1 MATSLDVFAYPA
13 VSRPRSAFQHLVWK
27 DFRML
32 QPLLLAGGIGT
43 AALFLLA
50 VLRAAID
57 PASDPSLTTLSVL
70 WVLLPNLVALGIPP
84 ISLGTENEERT
95 LDWLRTLPVTW
106 WQVLLSKLL
115 VGFAAWV
122 LAVLVASACFVLSW
136 VVLRGGWDWSAIGR
150 ISGSE
155 SIFELMVYGVGLL
168 ICGWIAALIVRNP
181 VGSVMLVIPLI
192 VGLTLLW
199 NYSIAG
205 LVSTHFHYGVTF
217 LEATAG
223 QRVSMFCLAVVYLA
237 ALGAVVA
244 GLARHRLAGASD
256 HRWQA
261 PAVAST
267 SAWQPSV
274 VQVAWHA
281 KPRPFRAL
289 LWQQVRQ
296 TRWVIGAV
304 FSLALFAVVAALV
317 DGKPDYQGALIVLG
331 WPEAHLM
338 LGVAT
343 FHGDRRG
350 IRQGFF
356 ADRGWSPNLIWVTRL
371 IPTASASLFLILVF
385 PFVSGLDLYLG
396 MHYGTGTLWQ
406 AFGFSVVV
414 QTLLFLIGVLTG
426 QWGRRP
432 SLAFFGAPVVT
443 LLWMLPAFGLLAF
456 YGGYT
461 SLLWL
466 TAGVLLFATRRLT
479 PFVMEGVSSAAVWG
493 RGLAYCLLALG
504 VMCLCLFLHRWW
516 TTPSEMPQWRKEMLA
531 IVQEPVTPEDIEST
545 VGVMLGTR
553 NIDLNAD
560 VYSLVWF
567 DEGNEDMKKVLLISE
582 FPNIGSAEAAGMRFT
597 VRLNPSINW
606 SGSARGE
613 AIYGYQPE
621 RFRDRTLALEKELGP
636 MKMMGESVSQS
647 ELYSLC
653 VSTPISMKSGTRTFR
668 SDRSYFYAGQYHPFD
683 WRPLRRKALEVAAKW
698 STLSR
703 EQAPK
708 FGALGELLENAESN
722 EWIVI
727 AGLRQIAYEQN
738 LFSNEALPQSEEDQ
752 LDRDVFVR
760 VVDQLVNK
768 DLRRESRQRCLISE
782 WQRFQTGE
790 WSGLFDNE
798 LGNEKSFLEARLSD
812 PLYRLGIEQ
821 TRFERNLDVAVR
833 NTLDQLEDG
842 LPKWDDPELAEQ
854 RLLWGELLRDRRNS
868 VGHQEVASP
877 PRTPVFYR
885 EQDLMIDELR
895 EMADRLRGSQRSNV
909 GQVSPGTRAD
919 ALSQSE
925 VSHNLV
931 LEFER
936 VPSNHPAR

>member
-1 MATSLDVFAYPA
+1 MMATSLEAFAYPA

-32 QPLLLAGGIGT
+32 QPLLLAGVIGT

-57 PASDPSLTTLSVL
+57 PVSDPSLTTLSVL

-115 VGFAAWV
+115 VGFAAWA
-122 LAVLVASACFVLSW
+122 LAVLIATACVVLSW
-136 VVLRGGWDWSAIGR
+136 VVLRGEWDWGDIGR

-205 LVSTHFHYGVTF
+205 LVSTHFHHGVTF

-223 QRVSMFCLAVVYLA
+223 QRVAMLCFAVVCLV
-237 ALGAVVA
+237 ALGSAIA

-296 TRWVIGAV
+296 TRLVIGVAC
-304 FSLALFAVVAALV
+304 SLSMFAVVWGLV
-317 DGKPDYQGALIVLG
+317 GGDSGIQRALIVLG
-331 WPEAHLM
+331 WPAAQLM

-350 IRQGFF
+350 MRQGFF
-356 ADRGWSPNLIWVTRL
+356 ADRGWSPSLIWLTRL
-371 IPTASASLFLILVF
+371 IPTALASLFLMMVF
-385 PFVSGLDLYLG
+385 PFASGLDLYFG
-396 MHYGTGTLWQ
+396 MQYGAATSLQ

-414 QTLLFLIGVLTG
+414 QTVQFLIGVLTG

-432 SLAFFGAPVVT
+432 SLAFFGAPVVA

-466 TAGVLLFATRRLT
+466 AAGVLLFATRRLT

-504 VMCLCLFLHRWW
+504 VMCLCLFTHRWW

-531 IVQEPVTPEDIEST
+531 IVQEPIEPEVIEST
-545 VGVMLGTR
+545 IGVLPATR
-553 NIDLNAD
+553 D
-560 VYSLVWF
+560 VVLHCDAYPIGRY
-567 DEGNEDMKKVLLISE
+567 DPDMKQAMLVTE
-582 FPNIGSAEAAGMRFT
+582 FPGARSETVARIRYT
-597 VRLNPSINW
+597 VRLFPIRYSTNQVIEVLYLGP
-606 SGSARGE
+606 GE
-613 AIYGYQPE
+613 
-621 RFRDRTLALEKELGP
+621 RLRRLELGLDQELGP
-636 MKMMGESVSQS
+636 VKMLGESISQS
-647 ELYSLC
+647 ELYDLC
-653 VSTPISMKSGTRTFR
+653 VKTPISLKSYT
-668 SDRSYFYAGQYHPFD
+668 AGGIRNEPYRRVAQYQD
-683 WRPLRRKALEVAAKW
+683 ITWRPLRRKALEVAAKW
-698 STLSR
+698 SRISR
-703 EQAPK
+703 EQSLV
-708 FGALGELLENAESN
+708 FGELGELLHNAESN

-738 LFSNEALPQSEEDQ
+738 LFSGQALPQSEEDR
-752 LDRDVFVR
+752 LDREVFVQ
-760 VVDQLVNK
+760 VVDQLASK
-768 DLRRESRQRCLISE
+768 DLRRESRQRCLIAE
-782 WQRFQTGE
+782 WQRFQTRD
-790 WSGLFDNE
+790 WSGQFDE
-798 LGNEKSFLEARLSD
+798 EWGNEKSFLEARLSD

-821 TRFERNLDVAVR
+821 TRFERKLDVAVR

-868 VGHQEVASP
+868 VGHQEVTSP

-885 EQDLMIDELR
+885 EQDLLIDELR
-895 EMADRLRGSQRSNV
+895 QMADRLRA
-909 GQVSPGTRAD
+909 P
-919 ALSQSE
+919 
-925 VSHNLV
+925 
-931 LEFER
+931 
-936 VPSNHPAR
+936 

>member
-1 MATSLDVFAYPA
+1 MATSLDAFAYPA

-32 QPLLLAGGIGT
+32 QPLLLAGVIGT
-43 AALFLLA
+43 AALFFLA

-106 WQVLLSKLL
+106 SQVLLSKLL

-122 LAVLVASACFVLSW
+122 LAVLTASACFVLSW
-136 VVLRGGWDWSAIGR
+136 LVLRRGWDWSAIGR

-155 SIFELMVYGVGLL
+155 SIVELMIYGVGLL

-199 NYSIAG
+199 NYTVAG
-205 LVSTHFHYGVTF
+205 LAGTHVYNGVTF
-217 LEATAG
+217 VEATSE
-223 QRVSMFCLAVVYLA
+223 QRVVMFGSAVAYLT
-237 ALGAVVA
+237 ALGAVMS
-244 GLARHRLAGASD
+244 GLAQHRLAGASD
-256 HRWQA
+256 HRWQVPAAA
-261 PAVAST
+261 PA
-267 SAWQPSV
+267 SAWQPTV

-281 KPRPFRAL
+281 KPRRFRAL

-296 TRWVIGAV
+296 TRFIIGA
-304 FSLALFAVVAALV
+304 AILFALVTVIVTWV
-317 DGKPDYQGALIVLG
+317 DGFLEVQGPLVALG
-331 WPEAHLM
+331 WPAAHLM

-356 ADRGWSPNLIWVTRL
+356 ADRGWSPNLIWLTRL
-371 IPTASASLFLILVF
+371 IPTALASSFLMVLF
-385 PFVSGLDLYLG
+385 PFSAGLDLNIG
-396 MHYGTGTLWQ
+396 RPFGIVNLWQ
-406 AFGFSVVV
+406 AFAFSVVV

-432 SLAFFGAPVVT
+432 SLAFFGAPVVA

-456 YGGYT
+456 YGGYIG
-461 SLLWL
+461 LLWL
-466 TAGVLLFATRRLT
+466 AAGVLLFATRRLT

-531 IVQEPVTPEDIEST
+531 IVQTPVTPEDFESA
-545 VGVMLGTR
+545 VDVLPGTR

-560 VYSLVWF
+560 VYSLDRF
-567 DEGNEDMKKVLLISE
+567 DEGMKKIMLQTE
-582 FPNIGSAEAAGMRFT
+582 FPNVGTADAGKMQFTIRLDPSFHQSGLAAVEAVHLNRAEQMPDLTF
-597 VRLNPSINW
+597 RL
-606 SGSARGE
+606 
-613 AIYGYQPE
+613 
-621 RFRDRTLALEKELGP
+621 DTEL
-636 MKMMGESVSQS
+636 KSDTMMGEFVSQTV
-647 ELYSLC
+647 LYELC
-653 VSTPISMKSGTRTFR
+653 VRDPILGL
-668 SDRSYFYAGQYHPFD
+668 GQAIWNGPYRYVAPQNFE
-683 WRPLRRKALEVAAKW
+683 WQPLRRKALEVSAKW
-698 STLSR
+698 SRLSR
-703 EQAPK
+703 EQAL
-708 FGALGELLENAESN
+708 ALGELGELLNNAESN

-727 AGLRQIAYEQN
+727 AGLRQIAYDQN
-738 LFSNEALPQSEEDQ
+738 LFTGQALPQGEEHQ
-752 LDRDVFVR
+752 LDRETFIR
-760 VVDQLVNK
+760 VVDQLASE

-782 WQRFQTGE
+782 WQRFQKGE
-790 WSGLFDNE
+790 WSGRFDDE
-798 LGNEKSFLEARLSD
+798 LGNEKSFLEAPLSD

-821 TRFERNLDVAVR
+821 KRFERKLDVAVR
-833 NTLDQLEDG
+833 STLNQLESG
-842 LPKWDDPELAEQ
+842 LPEWDDPELAEQ
-854 RLLWGELLRDRRNS
+854 RLRWGELLKDRRNGENS
-868 VGHQEVASP
+868 LGHQEVASP
-877 PRTPVFYR
+877 PRAPVFYR
-885 EQDLMIDELR
+885 EQELLIDELR
-895 EMADRLRGSQRSNV
+895 QMADRLREPQRSNV

-919 ALSQSE
+919 ALAQSE
-925 VSHNLV
+925 ASHNLV
-931 LEFER
+931 LEFKR

>member
-1 MATSLDVFAYPA
+1 
-13 VSRPRSAFQHLVWK
+13 
-27 DFRML
+27 ML
-32 QPLLLAGGIGT
+32 QPLLLAGVIGT
-43 AALFLLA
+43 AALFFLA

-106 WQVLLSKLL
+106 SQVLLSKLL

-122 LAVLVASACFVLSW
+122 LAVLTASACFVLSW
-136 VVLRGGWDWSAIGR
+136 LVLRGGWDWSAIGR

-155 SIFELMVYGVGLL
+155 SIVELMIYGVGLL

-199 NYSIAG
+199 NYTVAG
-205 LVSTHFHYGVTF
+205 LAGTHVYNGVTF
-217 LEATAG
+217 VEATSE
-223 QRVSMFCLAVVYLA
+223 QRVVMFGSAVAYLT
-237 ALGAVVA
+237 ALGAVMS
-244 GLARHRLAGASD
+244 GLAQHRLAGASD
-256 HRWQA
+256 HRWQVPAAA
-261 PAVAST
+261 PA
-267 SAWQPSV
+267 SAWQPTV

-281 KPRPFRAL
+281 KPRRFRAL

-296 TRWVIGAV
+296 TRFIIGA
-304 FSLALFAVVAALV
+304 AILFASVTVIVTWV
-317 DGKPDYQGALIVLG
+317 DGFLEVQGPLVALG
-331 WPEAHLM
+331 WPAAHLM

-350 IRQGFF
+350 MRQGFF
-356 ADRGWSPNLIWVTRL
+356 ADRGWSPNLIWLTRL
-371 IPTASASLFLILVF
+371 IPTALASSFLMVLF
-385 PFVSGLDLYLG
+385 PFSAGLDWYIG
-396 MHYGTGTLWQ
+396 RPFGTVNLWQ
-406 AFGFSVVV
+406 AFAFSVVV

-432 SLAFFGAPVVT
+432 SLAFFGAPVVA

-456 YGGYT
+456 FGGYT

-466 TAGVLLFATRRLT
+466 AAGVLLFATRRLT

-504 VMCLCLFLHRWW
+504 AMCMCLFMHRWW
-516 TTPSEMPQWRKEMLA
+516 TTPPEMPAWRKEMLA
-531 IVQEPVTPEDIEST
+531 VVQDPVTSKVLEST
-545 VGVMLGTR
+545 VGVMPGTR

-560 VYSLVWF
+560 VYSLDWF

-606 SGSARGE
+606 SGSARVE
-613 AIYGYQPE
+613 AIYGNQPE
-621 RFRDRTLALEKELGP
+621 RFRDRALALEKELGP
-636 MKMMGESVSQS
+636 VKMMGESVSQS

-668 SDRSYFYAGQYHPFD
+668 SDGSYFNAGQYHPFD

-708 FGALGELLENAESN
+708 FGALGELLENAEAN

-727 AGLRQIAYEQN
+727 AGLRQIAYDQN
-738 LFSNEALPQSEEDQ
+738 LFSGMAPPQSEEDQ
-752 LDRDVFVR
+752 LDREAFVR
-760 VVDQLVNK
+760 VVDQLCTK
-768 DLRRESRQRCLISE
+768 ELRRESRQRCLVAE
-782 WQRFQTGE
+782 WQRFRTGE
-790 WSGLFDNE
+790 WSGWFDE
-798 LGNEKSFLEARLSD
+798 EWGNEKSFLDAPLSD
-812 PLYRLGIEQ
+812 PLYRLGMEQ
-821 TRFERNLDVAVR
+821 KRFERLLDLAVR

-842 LPKWDDPELAEQ
+842 LPKWDDPALTEQ
-854 RLLWGELLRDRRNS
+854 RLLWGDLLKDRRNGENS
-868 VGHQEVASP
+868 LGHQEVASP
-877 PRTPVFYR
+877 PRAPVFYR
-885 EQDLMIDELR
+885 EQELLIDELR
-895 EMADRLRGSQRSNV
+895 QMADRLRE
-909 GQVSPGTRAD
+909 PPEMIEAT
-919 ALSQSE
+919 
-925 VSHNLV
+925 
-931 LEFER
+931 
-936 VPSNHPAR
+936 

>member
-32 QPLLLAGGIGT
+32 QPLLLAGVIGT

-115 VGFAAWV
+115 IGFAAWV
-122 LAVLVASACFVLSW
+122 LAVLIATACFVLSW
-136 VVLRGGWDWSAIGR
+136 VVLRGEWDWGQIGR

-199 NYSIAG
+199 NYSVAG
-205 LVSTHFHYGVTF
+205 LVSTHLHYGVTF
-217 LEATAG
+217 LEATAA
-223 QRVSMFCLAVVYLA
+223 QRVSMLCLATVYLA
-237 ALGAVVA
+237 ALGAVIA

-261 PAVAST
+261 PAVTST

-296 TRWVIGAV
+296 TRFIIGA
-304 FSLALFAVVAALV
+304 AILFALVTAIVTWV
-317 DGKPDYQGALIVLG
+317 DGFLEVQGPLVALG
-331 WPEAHLM
+331 WPAAHLM

-356 ADRGWSPNLIWVTRL
+356 ADRGWPPNLIWLTRL
-371 IPTASASLFLILVF
+371 IPTASASLCLILVF

-414 QTLLFLIGVLTG
+414 QTVLFLIGVLTG

-432 SLAFFGAPVVT
+432 SLAFFGAPVVA

-466 TAGVLLFATRRLT
+466 AAGVLLFATRRLT

-504 VMCLCLFLHRWW
+504 VMCLCLFIHRWW
-516 TTPSEMPQWRKEMLA
+516 TTPSEMPQWRKQMLA
-531 IVQEPVTPEDIEST
+531 IVQEPITPETLEST
-545 VGVMLGTR
+545 VGVLPGTR
-553 NIDLNAD
+553 NIHLNAD
-560 VYSLVWF
+560 VYSL
-567 DEGNEDMKKVLLISE
+567 EDYEMDARKSLLLSE
-582 FPNIGSAEAAGMRFT
+582 FPTVNLVEASAFQYT
-597 VRLNPSINW
+597 VRLHPSRSWAGQRMNYAFENEA
-606 SGSARGE
+606 AR
-613 AIYGYQPE
+613 Y
-621 RFRDRTLALEKELGP
+621 RDVELRLDAEL
-636 MKMMGESVSQS
+636 KSSEVMGEHVSQS
-647 ELYSLC
+647 ELYGLC
-653 VSTPISMKSGTRTFR
+653 VDTPIAAKG
-668 SDRSYFYAGQYHPFD
+668 YASVPNWNGLPYGVSPYQHFQWHPF
-683 WRPLRRKALEVAAKW
+683 RRKALEVAAKW
-698 STLSR
+698 SKLSR
-703 EQAPK
+703 EQSLV
-708 FGALGELLENAESN
+708 FGALGELLNNAESN

-727 AGLRQIAYEQN
+727 NGLRQIAYEQN
-738 LFSNEALPQSEEDQ
+738 LFSDEALPQSEEDQ
-752 LDRDVFVR
+752 LDREAFIR

-768 DLRRESRQRCLISE
+768 DLRRESRQRCLIAE

-790 WSGLFDNE
+790 WSGWFDDE
-798 LGNEKSFLEARLSD
+798 LGNEKSFLDAPLSE
-812 PLYRLGIEQ
+812 PFYRLEFEQ
-821 TRFERNLDVAVR
+821 TRFERILDVAVR

-842 LPKWDDPELAEQ
+842 LPEWDDPELTKQ
-854 RLLWGELLRDRRNS
+854 RLLWTKLLKDRRS
-868 VGHQEVASP
+868 GVGHREVASP
-877 PRTPVFYR
+877 PRAPVFYR
-885 EQDLMIDELR
+885 EQDLLIDELR
-895 EMADRLRGSQRSNV
+895 QMADRLREMQQRNV
-909 GQVSPGTRAD
+909 GQVLPGTRAD

>member
-1 MATSLDVFAYPA
+1 MATSLDAFAYPA

-32 QPLLLAGGIGT
+32 QPLLLAGVIGT
-43 AALFLLA
+43 AALFFLA

-106 WQVLLSKLL
+106 SQVLLSKLL
-115 VGFAAWV
+115 VGFAAWA
-122 LAVLVASACFVLSW
+122 LAVLIATACFVLSW
-136 VVLRGGWDWSAIGR
+136 VVLRGEWDWGEIGR

-155 SIFELMVYGVGLL
+155 SIFELTVYGVGLL

-205 LVSTHFHYGVTF
+205 LVSTPFHHGVTF

-223 QRVSMFCLAVVYLA
+223 QRVAILCFAVVCLV
-237 ALGAVVA
+237 ALGAMIA

-261 PAVAST
+261 PAVASA

-274 VQVAWHA
+274 VQVAWHT

-296 TRWVIGAV
+296 TRLVIGAACSFAL
-304 FSLALFAVVAALV
+304 FSLLSIWTDGNHGFHALLV
-317 DGKPDYQGALIVLG
+317 VLG
-331 WPEAHLM
+331 WPAAHLM
-338 LGVAT
+338 LGVAA

-350 IRQGFF
+350 TRQGFF

-371 IPTASASLFLILVF
+371 IPNAMTSLFLILVF

-406 AFGFSVVV
+406 AFGFNGVV

-432 SLAFFGAPVVT
+432 SLAFFGAPVVA

-466 TAGVLLFATRRLT
+466 AAGVLLFATRRLT

-504 VMCLCLFLHRWW
+504 VMCLCLFVHRWW
-516 TTPSEMPQWRKEMLA
+516 TTPPEMPAWRNEMLA
-531 IVQEPVTPEDIEST
+531 IVQTPVTPEDFESA
-545 VGVMLGTR
+545 VDVLPGTR

-560 VYSLVWF
+560 VYSLDRF
-567 DEGNEDMKKVLLISE
+567 DEGMKKIMLQTE
-582 FPNIGSAEAAGMRFT
+582 FPNVGTAYAGKMQFT
-597 VRLNPSINW
+597 IRLNPSFHQ
-606 SGSARGE
+606 SGLVAVE
-613 AIYGYQPE
+613 AVHLNRAEQM
-621 RFRDRTLALEKELGP
+621 RDLTFRLDTEL
-636 MKMMGESVSQS
+636 KSDTMMGEFVSQTV
-647 ELYSLC
+647 LYELC
-653 VSTPISMKSGTRTFR
+653 VRDPILGL
-668 SDRSYFYAGQYHPFD
+668 GQAIWNGPYRYVAPQNFE
-683 WRPLRRKALEVAAKW
+683 WQPLRRKALEVSAKW
-698 STLSR
+698 SRLSR
-703 EQAPK
+703 EQAL
-708 FGALGELLENAESN
+708 ALGELGELLNNAESN

-727 AGLRQIAYEQN
+727 AGLRQIAYDQN
-738 LFSNEALPQSEEDQ
+738 LFTGQALPQGEEHQ
-752 LDRDVFVR
+752 LDRETFIR
-760 VVDQLVNK
+760 VVDQLASEE
-768 DLRRESRQRCLISE
+768 LRRESRQRCLISE
-782 WQRFQTGE
+782 WQRFQKGE
-790 WSGLFDNE
+790 WSGRFDDE
-798 LGNEKSFLEARLSD
+798 LGNEKSFLEAPLSD

-821 TRFERNLDVAVR
+821 KRFERKLDVAVR
-833 NTLDQLEDG
+833 STLNQLESG
-842 LPKWDDPELAEQ
+842 LPEWDDPELTEQ
-854 RLLWGELLRDRRNS
+854 RLLWGELLKDRRNGENS
-868 VGHQEVASP
+868 LGHQEVASP
-877 PRTPVFYR
+877 PRAPVFYR
-885 EQDLMIDELR
+885 EQELLIDEFR
-895 EMADRLRGSQRSNV
+895 QMADRLRE
-909 GQVSPGTRAD
+909 PPEMIEAT
-919 ALSQSE
+919 
-925 VSHNLV
+925 
-931 LEFER
+931 
-936 VPSNHPAR
+936 

>member
-1 MATSLDVFAYPA
+1 MATSLDAFAYPA

-32 QPLLLAGGIGT
+32 QPLLLAGVIGT
-43 AALFLLA
+43 AALFFLA

-106 WQVLLSKLL
+106 SQVLLSKLL
-115 VGFAAWV
+115 VGFAAWA
-122 LAVLVASACFVLSW
+122 LAVLIATACFVLSW
-136 VVLRGGWDWSAIGR
+136 VVLRGEWDWGEIGR

-205 LVSTHFHYGVTF
+205 LVSTPFHHGVTF

-223 QRVSMFCLAVVYLA
+223 QRVAILCFAVVCLV
-237 ALGAVVA
+237 ALGAMIA

-261 PAVAST
+261 PAVASA

-274 VQVAWHA
+274 VQVAWHT

-296 TRWVIGAV
+296 TRLVIGAACSFAL
-304 FSLALFAVVAALV
+304 FSLLSIWTDGNHGFHALLV
-317 DGKPDYQGALIVLG
+317 VLG
-331 WPEAHLM
+331 WPAAHLM
-338 LGVAT
+338 LGVAA

-350 IRQGFF
+350 TRQGFF

-371 IPTASASLFLILVF
+371 IPNAMTSLFLILVF

-406 AFGFSVVV
+406 AFGFNGVV

-432 SLAFFGAPVVT
+432 SLAFFGAPVVA

-466 TAGVLLFATRRLT
+466 AAGVLLFATRRLT

-504 VMCLCLFLHRWW
+504 VMCLCLFVHRWW
-516 TTPSEMPQWRKEMLA
+516 TTPPEMPAWRNEMLA
-531 IVQEPVTPEDIEST
+531 IVQTPVTPEDFESA
-545 VGVMLGTR
+545 VDVLPGTR

-560 VYSLVWF
+560 VYSLDRF
-567 DEGNEDMKKVLLISE
+567 DEGMKKIMLQTE
-582 FPNIGSAEAAGMRFT
+582 FPNVGTADAGKMQFT
-597 VRLNPSINW
+597 IRLNPSFHQ
-606 SGSARGE
+606 SGLVAVE
-613 AIYGYQPE
+613 AVHLNRAEQM
-621 RFRDRTLALEKELGP
+621 RDLTFRLNTEL
-636 MKMMGESVSQS
+636 KSDTMMGEFVSQTV
-647 ELYSLC
+647 LYELC
-653 VSTPISMKSGTRTFR
+653 VRDPILGL
-668 SDRSYFYAGQYHPFD
+668 GQAIWNGPYRYVAPQNFE
-683 WRPLRRKALEVAAKW
+683 WQPLRRKALEVSAKW
-698 STLSR
+698 SRLSR
-703 EQAPK
+703 EQAL
-708 FGALGELLENAESN
+708 ALGELGELLNNAESN

-727 AGLRQIAYEQN
+727 AGLRQIAYDQN
-738 LFSNEALPQSEEDQ
+738 LFTGQALPQGEEHQ
-752 LDRDVFVR
+752 LDRETFIR
-760 VVDQLVNK
+760 VVDQLASEE
-768 DLRRESRQRCLISE
+768 LRRESRQRCLISE
-782 WQRFQTGE
+782 WQRFQKGE
-790 WSGLFDNE
+790 WSGRFDDE
-798 LGNEKSFLEARLSD
+798 LGNEKSFLEAPLSD

-821 TRFERNLDVAVR
+821 KRFERKLDVAVR
-833 NTLDQLEDG
+833 STLNQLESG
-842 LPKWDDPELAEQ
+842 LPEWDDPELTEQ
-854 RLLWGELLRDRRNS
+854 RLLWGELLKDRRNGENS
-868 VGHQEVASP
+868 LGHQEVASP
-877 PRTPVFYR
+877 PRAPVFYR
-885 EQDLMIDELR
+885 EQELLIDELR
-895 EMADRLRGSQRSNV
+895 QMADRLRE
-909 GQVSPGTRAD
+909 PPEMIEAT
-919 ALSQSE
+919 
-925 VSHNLV
+925 
-931 LEFER
+931 
-936 VPSNHPAR
+936 

>member
-1 MATSLDVFAYPA
+1 MATSLDAFAYPA

-32 QPLLLAGGIGT
+32 QTLLLAGVIGT
-43 AALFLLA
+43 AALFFLA

-57 PASDPSLTTLSVL
+57 PVSDPSLATLSVL

-106 WQVLLSKLL
+106 SQVLLSKLL
-115 VGFAAWV
+115 VGFAAWA
-122 LAVLVASACFVLSW
+122 LAVLIATACFVLSW
-136 VVLRGGWDWSAIGR
+136 VVLRGEWDWGEIGR

-205 LVSTHFHYGVTF
+205 LVSTHFHHGVTF

-223 QRVSMFCLAVVYLA
+223 QRVAILCFAVVCLV
-237 ALGAVVA
+237 ALGAVIA

-296 TRWVIGAV
+296 TRLVIGVAC
-304 FSLALFAVVAALV
+304 SLSMFAVVWGLV
-317 DGKPDYQGALIVLG
+317 GGDSDIQRALIVLG
-331 WPEAHLM
+331 WPAAQLM

-350 IRQGFF
+350 MRQGFF

-371 IPTASASLFLILVF
+371 IPTALASSFLMVLF
-385 PFVSGLDLYLG
+385 PFSAGLDLYIG
-396 MHYGTGTLWQ
+396 MPYGTVNLWQ
-406 AFGFSVVV
+406 AFAFSVVV

-432 SLAFFGAPVVT
+432 SLAFFGAPVVA

-461 SLLWL
+461 GLLWL
-466 TAGVLLFATRRLT
+466 AAGVLLFATRRLT
-479 PFVMEGVSSAAVWG
+479 PLVMEGVSSAAVWG

-504 VMCLCLFLHRWW
+504 VMCLCLFTHRWW
-516 TTPSEMPQWRKEMLA
+516 TTPPEMPQWRKEMLA
-531 IVQEPVTPEDIEST
+531 IVQEPVTPEVIEST
-545 VGVMLGTR
+545 IGVLPGTR
-553 NIDLNAD
+553 NLELNAD
-560 VYSLVWF
+560 VYPLDRF
-567 DEGNEDMKKVLLISE
+567 DEGMKKIMLQTE
-582 FPNIGSAEAAGMRFT
+582 FPNVGTADAGKMQFT
-597 VRLNPSINW
+597 IRLDPSINW
-606 SGSARGE
+606 SGSARVE
-613 AIYGYQPE
+613 AIYGNQPE
-621 RFRDRTLALEKELGP
+621 RFRDRALALEKELGP
-636 MKMMGESVSQS
+636 VKMMGESVSQS

-668 SDRSYFYAGQYHPFD
+668 SDGSYFYAGQYHPFD

-708 FGALGELLENAESN
+708 FGALGELLENAETN

-727 AGLRQIAYEQN
+727 AGLRQIAYDQN
-738 LFSNEALPQSEEDQ
+738 LFSDRPLPQGEEDRM
-752 LDRDVFVR
+752 DREVFVR
-760 VVDQLVNK
+760 VVDQLASE
-768 DLRRESRQRCLISE
+768 DLRRESRQRCLIAE
-782 WQRFQTGE
+782 WQRFQTGD
-790 WSGLFDNE
+790 WSGWFDDE
-798 LGNEKSFLEARLSD
+798 LGNEKPFLEAPLSD

-821 TRFERNLDVAVR
+821 KRFERKLDVAVR
-833 NTLDQLEDG
+833 TTLEQLEDG
-842 LPKWDDPELAEQ
+842 LPEWDDPELAEQ
-854 RLLWGELLRDRRNS
+854 RLLWGELLKDRRNAQNS
-868 VGHQEVASP
+868 LGHQELASP
-877 PRTPVFYR
+877 PRAPVFYR

-895 EMADRLRGSQRSNV
+895 QMADRLRE
-909 GQVSPGTRAD
+909 P
-919 ALSQSE
+919 
-925 VSHNLV
+925 
-931 LEFER
+931 
-936 VPSNHPAR
+936 